1 MGAAD
6 QSRTPRP
13 GASEGAPGRRVSV
26 STRCNEEVWNRAR
39 AVAVGMVSEDPRFTL
54 SDLIEQALVREC
66 DRLEAEHGGPWPEV
80 SGDLRR
86 GRRIG

>member
-1 MGAAD
+1 MGSAD
-6 QSRTPRP
+6 HRNSPRAGDVP
-13 GASEGAPGRRVSV
+13 TSPARRVSV
-26 STRCNEEVWNRAR
+26 STRCDETVWNRAR
-39 AVAVGMVSEDPRFTL
+39 SVAVGMVSEDPRFTL
-54 SDLIEQALVREC
+54 SDLIEQALSREC